1 MPEMTPAEAWA
12 AKFPPAAPESDDSPA
27 AKWATKFNLPKD
39 PSITHQ
45 EHLEAVGNAVAD
57 LHATAAQLQQKLNP
71 VPIPGMLDN
80 TTPDPRGLVERTI
93 ERDKDAAASIAG
105 GLAQVRDAGNREK
118 SLAGGEPGPTGGEI
132 VAGGLHHAIGGA
144 MTLAEPL
151 MGAGLAAA
159 PLATAATVG
168 GGMLAQ
174 EGTTAGLSKL
184 GVSKPYAELAGDV
197 AGLAVGAKAHSM
209 FDGVDSLAV
218 KAWKSKFGAKTV
230 EVPDVEGSSTNTGE
244 TAGTKQAAAP
254 AEQPAAVRDEAK
266 PRTRTQS
273 PFGSNER
280 VQAKAEVAAE
290 PGKLP
295 ADIAGAK
302 PRYSY
307 GKNQFDVKLDDD
319 VDRAS
324 WITSQKTP
332 SKQDA
337 KYLKFVMDET
347 GWTEEQVRE
356 HGSKVREAVK
366 QAAVERMNQ
375 PPLTDEAGNPISRGP
390 LKVGRQRPTE
400 EAIVDDAEESEA
412 AKPNM
417 VRMYHGADAASLPID
432 EARWFSS
439 DRKYAEGYASK
450 SANPKV
456 VYVDIPENHPLIEPE
471 WADQTIARGFHQNVE
486 LPAEISK
493 TAREVAPAQAPTDKP
508 SSPAQNLRDLIDA
521 ANRTL
526 GKKATGAEDGEEVT
540 VNSLAEMI
548 KRLSQRKIE
557 SEVVADEAAAGKQA
571 KVEAP
576 VEPTVAPVEKPVRVK
591 AAPKPKAVEA
601 VPEEVPTSESFEEPE
616 APKPAESA
624 PVDEALVR
632 KRPLLDD
639 DGEPLKTKA
648 GKIREREFGTKID
661 LEQQPEIAKA
671 LDEKAAARATV
682 KGEAPEARSATMRDH
697 VVKLNGSIAKGE
709 PVHAVYDS
717 SKVDHEGLIDPA
729 AREAEH
735 QARVDDPTRSQS
747 AQKSFVPESYSR
759 SAGGDVLV
767 HGTSLDKWMSNG
779 EKLQA
784 MAADAKLRT
793 PYAPESAGVEMAL
806 DLRKPFDKLPKV
818 KQNFWE
824 LARQGSPGSVF
835 QKALEKRGVDPI
847 DKLEQVKETL
857 RLDRI
862 EKILGADEE
871 PGVDAIRASAKTGT
885 LKTPVDKLTPMV
897 KAAKAK
903 ASAKAEA
910 PEVDLEAQLK
920 ASIEQAQAKKAGEK
934 LYHSVS
940 DPESLLNIGADK
952 KLFPGGYDPERVP
965 GEKLPGLSFA
975 DDAKASAK
983 YGPVTFEFN
992 KGEVPGLHKLGAPY
1006 EYRTDSALD
1015 VGSIKAIK
1023 VNKALSPEHAA
1034 IVEDFA
1040 KQHNIPLDAGP
1051 QKRKLAPRKSPP
1063 LDNLL
1068 EKPKPNPER
1077 GSAPIL
1083 MDVAQKIKDKLDGP
1097 DVGLEQNYSGVGSAE
1112 TKLVRNLG
1120 QVKRA
1125 APEVV
1130 APLLRA
1136 ASPNAQ
1142 ATVKMM
1148 IAAPKI
1154 EKALGSDLSIGD
1166 FKRVMIQD
1174 RLNAIRD
1181 TWDAWAKDAES
1192 LDDNKLVAGLKKG
1205 VNGLLW
1211 AMEDKN
1217 GLPGN
1222 LVETAGA
1229 LAEAEDYKGL
1239 RSFLSDTFSQASKS
1253 VRDVMSPDDFVE
1265 HSNKPG
1271 FQKGLDVYKAEL
1283 EPMLEEGQAKR
1294 DGAFSTTK
1302 GEFDTYYPLEP
1313 LMPKDKAA
1321 LAEWNQKE
1329 ARPNPFKELL
1339 NQQAGKS
1346 ELGLSGEYDPASK
1359 VLKDRLSEAF
1369 RSKDKAAAI
1378 DALVSADV
1386 MRELPQGSEPGR
1398 AYDYNGVPLKSTT
1411 MQIGFRHFVAPEAF
1425 ARELKP
1431 ILDPQGEKAS
1441 PGAIEK
1447 VMSALN
1453 TVAVTGL
1460 AEPVYH
1466 SYNIMGTLISRV
1478 PFIGKT
1484 LGRTAGEVPFVRPFY
1499 WLTKLA
1505 STESIM
1511 GDHIGPENISALQWL
1526 AEHGALG
1533 ERYGTATRSRA
1544 LAEITG
1550 GEVHRYSLGPSLYG
1564 PKGIDMR
1571 ARIEMYKASQLLDP
1585 KASVKDRVEF
1595 VNQLGQ
1601 YTKALQGE
1609 VERAIKTTGLS
1620 PFYTAGSTML
1630 RNGIANWTNS
1640 GPKLGQRSAAA
1651 QVAHMLTKGA
1661 VGTVSLWALTYKSYT
1676 GKWPWEDSRSKLLQI
1691 PVNSK
1696 DRYSKVGK
1704 MMWGTG
1710 PEQGYLNFGFFNPL
1724 IGRGARA
1731 LGVSGAYESHVLGGS
1746 KEQMADAA
1754 ERDALNSFT
1763 HPIMGPVAKA
1773 LFTGATGN
1781 EPYLTGLRDDRGK
1794 MAPQLWNVTHSGG
1807 VAARAGA
1814 AMKELNSFYGNLGAA
1829 TGMLSTEREVKGN
1842 QWLRMVVD
1850 LAMPG
1855 AVGKPSDP
1863 YRKQQFVEK
1872 QKRGMERAQEKERK

>member
-1 MPEMTPAEAWA
+1 MPEVTPAEAWA
-12 AKFPPAAPESDDSPA
+12 AKFPAPPPESDDSPA
-27 AKWATKFNLPKD
+27 AKWAAKFNLPKD

-45 EHLEAVGNAVAD
+45 EHLEAVGNAVRD
-57 LHATAAQLQQKLNP
+57 LHANAAQLQQKLNP

-80 TTPDPRGLVERTI
+80 TTPDPRGLLERTW
-93 ERDKDAAASIAG
+93 ERDKDAAASVAG
-105 GLAQVRDAGNREK
+105 GLQQVRDVGNREK
-118 SLAGGEPGPTGGEI
+118 SLAGGEPGPSGGEV
-132 VAGGLHHAIGGA
+132 VAEGLHHALGGA

-151 MGAGLAAA
+151 MGAGFAAA

-197 AGLAVGAKAHSM
+197 AGLAVGAKTHSM
-209 FDGVDSLAV
+209 VDGVDSLAV
-218 KAWKSKFGAKTV
+218 KAWKTKFGAKAV
-230 EVPDVEGSSTNTGE
+230 EVPNVETGSSPSPG
-244 TAGTKQAAAP
+244 QAEGPIKAEAP
-254 AEQPAAVRDEAK
+254 AEQPASVRSEAK
-266 PRTRTQS
+266 PRPRAQS
-273 PFGSNER
+273 PFGADER
-280 VQAKAEVAAE
+280 IQEAPEVAAE
-290 PGKLP
+290 
-295 ADIAGAK
+295 AK
-302 PRYSY
+302 P
-307 GKNQFDVKLDDD
+307 K
-319 VDRAS
+319 
-324 WITSQKTP
+324 
-332 SKQDA
+332 
-337 KYLKFVMDET
+337 
-347 GWTEEQVRE
+347 
-356 HGSKVREAVK
+356 
-366 QAAVERMNQ
+366 
-375 PPLTDEAGNPISRGP
+375 
-390 LKVGRQRPTE
+390 
-400 EAIVDDAEESEA
+400 
-412 AKPNM
+412 
-417 VRMYHGADAASLPID
+417 
-432 EARWFSS
+432 
-439 DRKYAEGYASK
+439 
-450 SANPKV
+450 
-456 VYVDIPENHPLIEPE
+456 
-471 WADQTIARGFHQNVE
+471 
-486 LPAEISK
+486 
-493 TAREVAPAQAPTDKP
+493 
-508 SSPAQNLRDLIDA
+508 QNLNDLVEA
-521 ANRTL
+521 ANR
-526 GKKATGAEDGEEVT
+526 
-540 VNSLAEMI
+540 SLAG
-548 KRLSQRKIE
+548 S
-557 SEVVADEAAAGKQA
+557 
-571 KVEAP
+571 P
-576 VEPTVAPVEKPVRVK
+576 VEPPAEPGDEVTPNALADAIKKIAERKAKAKNTPALAAEPITSPDNGQVELGGRTEGSNPS
-591 AAPKPKAVEA
+591 AGAI
-601 VPEEVPTSESFEEPE
+601 PE
-616 APKPAESA
+616 APK

-639 DGEPLKTKA
+639 DGQPLTTKA
-648 GKIREREFGTKID
+648 GKVREREFGTRID
-661 LEQQPEIAKA
+661 LEQQPDIAA
-671 LDEKAAARATV
+671 SLDEKAAARAAV
-682 KGEAPEARSATMRDH
+682 KGEAPEVRSATMRDH
-697 VVKLNGSIAKGE
+697 VAKLNESIAKGE

-717 SKVDHEGLIDPA
+717 SKVDHEGLIDPV

-735 QARVDDPTRSQS
+735 QARMDDPTLSQS

-779 EKLQA
+779 EKLQT
-784 MAADAKLRT
+784 MAANAKLKT

-806 DLRKPFDKLPKV
+806 DLRKSFDKLPKV

-847 DKLEQVKETL
+847 DSLEQVKETL

-862 EKILGADEE
+862 EKILGTDEE

-885 LKTPVDKLTPMV
+885 LKTPVDRLTPLV

-903 ASAKAEA
+903 TEAAKASNAAVASQVEA
-910 PEVDLEAQLK
+910 ELQPPVRVRKAESERVSYQSLAPGETQPAEQIPGTLGKALEPVQGRAQPVENPSLSIDSSGVGKSQEKPSVPKSDADLEAKLQ
-920 ASIEQAQAKKAGEK
+920 ASIEQA
-934 LYHSVS
+934 
-940 DPESLLNIGADK
+940 
-952 KLFPGGYDPERVP
+952 
-965 GEKLPGLSFA
+965 
-975 DDAKASAK
+975 
-983 YGPVTFEFN
+983 
-992 KGEVPGLHKLGAPY
+992 
-1006 EYRTDSALD
+1006 
-1015 VGSIKAIK
+1015 
-1023 VNKALSPEHAA
+1023 
-1034 IVEDFA
+1034 
-1040 KQHNIPLDAGP
+1040 

-1068 EKPKPNPER
+1068 EMPKPNPER

-1083 MDVAQKIKDKLDGP
+1083 MDFAQKIKDKIDGP
-1097 DVGLEQNYSGVGSAE
+1097 DVGLEQNYSGVGSIE
-1112 TKLVRNLG
+1112 TKMVRNLG

-1130 APLLRA
+1130 EPLLRA

-1154 EKALGSDLSIGD
+1154 EKALGPDLSLND
-1166 FKRVMIQD
+1166 FKRVLIQD

-1181 TWDAWAKDAES
+1181 TWDAWAKDAGS
-1192 LDDNKLVAGLKKG
+1192 LDDSKLVGGLKKG

-1211 AMEDKN
+1211 AMEGKN

-1229 LAEAEDYKGL
+1229 LAEAKDYDGL
-1239 RSFLSDTFSQASKS
+1239 RSFLGDTFGQASKS
-1253 VRDVMSPDDFVE
+1253 VRDVMSPEDFVE

-1271 FQKGLDVYKAEL
+1271 FQNGLDVYKGEL
-1283 EPMLEEGQAKR
+1283 EKMLEANQAKR
-1294 DGAFSTTK
+1294 EGAFSTAK

-1321 LAEWNQKE
+1321 LKEWNSTQ
-1329 ARPNPFKELL
+1329 ARPNPFKEML

-1369 RSKDKAAAI
+1369 RSKDKADAI
-1378 DALVSADV
+1378 EALKSADV
-1386 MRELPQGSEPGR
+1386 IRELPAGSEPGR
-1398 AYDYNGVPLKSTT
+1398 AYDFNGTPLKSTT
-1411 MQIGFRHFVAPEAF
+1411 MQIGFKRFEVPEAF

-1431 ILDPQGEKAS
+1431 ILDPGESKSS
-1441 PGAIEK
+1441 PGAVQK
-1447 VMSALN
+1447 VMNALN

-1571 ARIEMYKASQLLDP
+1571 ARIEMYRASQLLDP
-1585 KASVKDRVEF
+1585 KASVRDRVEF

-1609 VERAIKTTGLS
+1609 VERAIKSTGLS

-1630 RNGIANWTNS
+1630 RNGIANWTNT

-1661 VGTVSLWALTYKSYT
+1661 VGTVSLWALTYRSYT
-1676 GKWPWEDSRSKLLQI
+1676 GKWPWEDPRSKLLQI
-1691 PVNSK
+1691 PVNPS

-1731 LGVSGAYESHVLGGS
+1731 LGVSGAYEAHVLGGT

-1754 ERDALNSFT
+1754 ERDVINSFS
-1763 HPIMGPVAKA
+1763 HPIMGPIAKA

-1794 MAPQLWNVTHSGG
+1794 MAPQFWNVTHSGG

-1814 AMKELNSFYGNLGAA
+1814 AGKELNSFYGNLGAA
-1829 TGMLSTEREVKGN
+1829 TGMLSAERETKGN
-1842 QWLRMVVD
+1842 QWLRMAVD
-1850 LAMPG
+1850 LALPG
-1855 AVGKPSDP
+1855 AIGRPSDP
-1863 YRKQQFVEK
+1863 YKKQAFVEK
-1872 QKRGMERAQEKERK
+1872 QARGIERAQEKERHK

>member
-1 MPEMTPAEAWA
+1 MPEVTPAEAWA
-12 AKFPPAAPESDDSPA
+12 AKFPAPPPESDDSPA
-27 AKWATKFNLPKD
+27 AKWAAKFNLPKD

-45 EHLEAVGNAVAD
+45 EHLEAVGNAVRD
-57 LHATAAQLQQKLNP
+57 LHANAAQLQQKLNP

-80 TTPDPRGLVERTI
+80 TTPDPRGLLERTW
-93 ERDKDAAASIAG
+93 ERDKDAAASVAG
-105 GLAQVRDAGNREK
+105 GLQQVRDVGNREK
-118 SLAGGEPGPTGGEI
+118 SLAGGEPGPSGGEV
-132 VAGGLHHAIGGA
+132 VAEGLHHALGGA

-151 MGAGLAAA
+151 MGAGFAAA

-197 AGLAVGAKAHSM
+197 AGLAVGAKTHSM
-209 FDGVDSLAV
+209 VDGVDSLAV
-218 KAWKSKFGAKTV
+218 KAWKTKFGAKAV
-230 EVPDVEGSSTNTGE
+230 EVPNVETGSSPSPG
-244 TAGTKQAAAP
+244 QAEGPIKAEAP
-254 AEQPAAVRDEAK
+254 AEQPASVRSEAK
-266 PRTRTQS
+266 PRPRAQS
-273 PFGSNER
+273 PFGADER
-280 VQAKAEVAAE
+280 IQEAPEVAAE
-290 PGKLP
+290 
-295 ADIAGAK
+295 AK
-302 PRYSY
+302 P
-307 GKNQFDVKLDDD
+307 K
-319 VDRAS
+319 
-324 WITSQKTP
+324 
-332 SKQDA
+332 
-337 KYLKFVMDET
+337 
-347 GWTEEQVRE
+347 
-356 HGSKVREAVK
+356 
-366 QAAVERMNQ
+366 
-375 PPLTDEAGNPISRGP
+375 
-390 LKVGRQRPTE
+390 
-400 EAIVDDAEESEA
+400 
-412 AKPNM
+412 
-417 VRMYHGADAASLPID
+417 
-432 EARWFSS
+432 
-439 DRKYAEGYASK
+439 
-450 SANPKV
+450 
-456 VYVDIPENHPLIEPE
+456 
-471 WADQTIARGFHQNVE
+471 
-486 LPAEISK
+486 
-493 TAREVAPAQAPTDKP
+493 
-508 SSPAQNLRDLIDA
+508 QNLNDLVEA
-521 ANRTL
+521 ANR
-526 GKKATGAEDGEEVT
+526 
-540 VNSLAEMI
+540 SLAG
-548 KRLSQRKIE
+548 S
-557 SEVVADEAAAGKQA
+557 
-571 KVEAP
+571 P
-576 VEPTVAPVEKPVRVK
+576 VEPPAEPGDEVTPNALADAIKKIAERKAKAKNTPALAAEPITSPDNGQVELGGRTEGSNPS
-591 AAPKPKAVEA
+591 AGAI
-601 VPEEVPTSESFEEPE
+601 PE
-616 APKPAESA
+616 APK

-639 DGEPLKTKA
+639 DGQPLTTKA
-648 GKIREREFGTKID
+648 GKVREREFGTRID
-661 LEQQPEIAKA
+661 LEQQPDIAA
-671 LDEKAAARATV
+671 SLDEKAAARAAV
-682 KGEAPEARSATMRDH
+682 KGEAPEVRSATMRDH
-697 VVKLNGSIAKGE
+697 VAKLNESIAKGE

-717 SKVDHEGLIDPA
+717 SKVDHEGLIDPV

-735 QARVDDPTRSQS
+735 QARMDDPTLSQS

-779 EKLQA
+779 EKLQT
-784 MAADAKLRT
+784 MAADVKLKT

-806 DLRKPFDKLPKV
+806 DLRKPFESLPKA

-835 QKALEKRGVDPI
+835 QKALEKRGIDPI
-847 DKLEQVKETL
+847 DSLEQVKETL

-862 EKILGADEE
+862 EKILGTDEE
-871 PGVDAIRASAKTGT
+871 GGVDSIRASAKTGT
-885 LKTPVDKLTPMV
+885 LKTPVDKLTPIV

-903 ASAKAEA
+903 LAEKAEVA
-910 PEVDLEAQLK
+910 PKKPSVPTLDDDLEAKLQ
-920 ASIEQAQAKKAGEK
+920 ASIDQARMRRAGEHIGGEAQA
-934 LYHSVS
+934 
-940 DPESLLNIGADK
+940 PERTTPELSNLIEMPKRALQPGPNAGADGERGSLRIGGNAKDGPQFETATELGEHFEK
-952 KLFPGGYDPERVP
+952 KYPG
-965 GEKLPGLSFA
+965 
-975 DDAKASAK
+975 
-983 YGPVTFEFN
+983 
-992 KGEVPGLHKLGAPY
+992 
-1006 EYRTDSALD
+1006 
-1015 VGSIKAIK
+1015 IK
-1023 VNKALSPEHAA
+1023 VAFNDHDGSASKTAHFSMIKVPDSMQKQGIGSEVMRAVAEYGDRSGRSIGLTPDAISKSGPSKAALKEWYQRFGFKPNTGSKK
-1034 IVEDFA
+1034 DFRFMETM
-1040 KQHNIPLDAGP
+1040 IRD
-1051 QKRKLAPRKSPP
+1051 
-1063 LDNLL
+1063 
-1068 EKPKPNPER
+1068 PKPNPER

-1083 MDVAQKIKDKLDGP
+1083 MDVAQKIKDKIDGP

-1148 IAAPKI
+1148 MTAPKI
-1154 EKALGSDLSIGD
+1154 EKALGPDLSLND
-1166 FKRVMIQD
+1166 FKRVLIQD

-1181 TWDAWAKDAES
+1181 TWDAWAKDAGS
-1192 LDDNKLVAGLKKG
+1192 LDDSKIVGGLKKG

-1229 LAEAEDYKGL
+1229 LAEAKDYDGL
-1239 RSFLSDTFSQASKS
+1239 RSFLGDTFGQASKS
-1253 VRDVMSPDDFVE
+1253 VRDVMSPEDFVE

-1271 FQKGLDVYKAEL
+1271 FQNGLDVYKGEL
-1283 EPMLEEGQAKR
+1283 EKMLEANQAKR
-1294 DGAFSTTK
+1294 EGAFSTAK

-1321 LAEWNQKE
+1321 LKEWNSTQ

-1346 ELGLSGEYDPASK
+1346 ELGLGGEYDPASK

-1369 RSKDKAAAI
+1369 RSKDKADAI
-1378 DALVSADV
+1378 EALVKAEV
-1386 MRELPQGSEPGR
+1386 IRELPAGSEPGR
-1398 AYDYNGVPLKSTT
+1398 AYDFNGTPLKSTT
-1411 MQIGFRHFVAPEAF
+1411 MQIGFKRFEVPEAF

-1431 ILDPQGEKAS
+1431 ILDPAESKSS
-1441 PGAIEK
+1441 PGAVQK
-1447 VMSALN
+1447 VMNALN

-1484 LGRTAGEVPFVRPFY
+1484 LGRTVGEVPFVRPFY

-1505 STESIM
+1505 STESII
-1511 GDHIGPENISALQWL
+1511 GDHIGPENMSALQWL

-1571 ARIEMYKASQLLDP
+1571 ARIEMYRASQLLDP
-1585 KASVKDRVEF
+1585 KASVRDRVEF

-1609 VERAIKTTGLS
+1609 VERAIKSTGLS

-1630 RNGIANWTNS
+1630 RNGIANWTNT
-1640 GPKLGQRSAAA
+1640 GPKLGQRSAGA

-1661 VGTVSLWALTYKSYT
+1661 VGTVSLWALTYRSYT
-1676 GKWPWEDSRSKLLQI
+1676 GKWPWQDPRSKLMQI
-1691 PVNSK
+1691 PVNSG

-1731 LGVSGAYESHVLGGS
+1731 LGVSGAYEAHVLGGT

-1754 ERDALNSFT
+1754 ERDVINSFS
-1763 HPIMGPVAKA
+1763 HPIMGPIAKA

-1794 MAPQLWNVTHSGG
+1794 MAPQFWNVTHSGG

-1814 AMKELNSFYGNLGAA
+1814 AGKELNSFYGNLGAA
-1829 TGMLSTEREVKGN
+1829 TGMLSAEREVKGN
-1842 QWLRMVVD
+1842 QWLRMAVD
-1850 LAMPG
+1850 LALPG
-1855 AVGKPSDP
+1855 AIGRPSDP
-1863 YRKQQFVEK
+1863 YKKQAFVEK
-1872 QKRGMERAQEKERK
+1872 QARGIERAQEKERHK